1 MKSIFTVA
9 TIITLVFFFGC
20 SEKKKSEADIDELEV
35 SEECIEP
42 DNEEEDT
49 LIIQDE
55 EADQSITE
63 NENETQDL
71 ETNDDVI
78 PDNTPDEEP
87 DTEPDEE
94 SDEDVVEPIPSV
106 IFVNESAEGSDN
118 GTSWANAF
126 MDLQPALDAAV
137 DGDQIWV
144 AAGKYKPTSVHG
156 IITMEDVA
164 DEEEFNK
171 YKHFRMKNG
180 VEIYGGFAGTET
192 ELAQRDFETN
202 ETILSCDI
210 GEFDE
215 QYDNCFHIFYH
226 PAGLDLDNSAV
237 IDGFLMEGG
246 YADDNEPHDA
256 GSVMYNDGS
265 SPVVKNGWI
274 YWNYSYKGAVFYNK
288 DSSMKVMDTQ
298 FVNNEA
304 PYSKGGVF
312 YNENSNI
319 EISGCD
325 FANSWAEGDND
336 SRGGAIY
343 SVGGKTVVT
352 DTVLKSNLANMGGAI
367 FIESGDLEVSG
378 CTFDENQGEFGGA
391 IYLNDSD
398 SSVIKD
404 TIFQYNVTYDYGDTD
419 GKGGA
424 IRISSSN
431 LKIINSTFFKQIS
444 GIGGAVFS
452 SAPDSETSTLTI
464 INSGFSINKMI
475 GWGGAIYLDKTST
488 EIINSVFFK
497 NYYGYTSQGTI
508 GGAIYR
514 TDSGSLNIVNSIFKS
529 NTAGTGKHIH
539 DAAGN
544 ATVTYS
550 CIVDTTVY
558 PGTGNIND
566 EPMLTEPEWAP
577 LDFTLKPDSP
587 CIDTGS
593 NTPFDAGNIAE
604 GITKDMSGND
614 RIIKGKETSPSA
626 IVDMGAVEF
635 KPAP

>member
-1 MKSIFTVA
+1 
-9 TIITLVFFFGC
+9 
-20 SEKKKSEADIDELEV
+20 
-35 SEECIEP
+35 
-42 DNEEEDT
+42 
-49 LIIQDE
+49 
-55 EADQSITE
+55 
-63 NENETQDL
+63 
-71 ETNDDVI
+71 
-78 PDNTPDEEP
+78 
-87 DTEPDEE
+87 
-94 SDEDVVEPIPSV
+94 
-106 IFVNESAEGSDN
+106 
-118 GTSWANAF
+118 
-126 MDLQPALDAAV
+126 
-137 DGDQIWV
+137 
-144 AAGKYKPTSVHG
+144 
-156 IITMEDVA
+156 
-164 DEEEFNK
+164 
-171 YKHFRMKNG
+171 
-180 VEIYGGFAGTET
+180 
-192 ELAQRDFETN
+192 
-202 ETILSCDI
+202 
-210 GEFDE
+210 
-215 QYDNCFHIFYH
+215 
-226 PAGLDLDNSAV
+226 AGLDLDETAV
-237 IDGFLMEGG
+237 LDGFLMEGG
-246 YADDNEPHDA
+246 VADETEPHDA

>member
-1 MKSIFTVA
+1 
-9 TIITLVFFFGC
+9 
-20 SEKKKSEADIDELEV
+20 
-35 SEECIEP
+35 
-42 DNEEEDT
+42 
-49 LIIQDE
+49 
-55 EADQSITE
+55 
-63 NENETQDL
+63 
-71 ETNDDVI
+71 
-78 PDNTPDEEP
+78 
-87 DTEPDEE
+87 
-94 SDEDVVEPIPSV
+94 
-106 IFVNESAEGSDN
+106 
-118 GTSWANAF
+118 
-126 MDLQPALDAAV
+126 
-137 DGDQIWV
+137 
-144 AAGKYKPTSVHG
+144 
-156 IITMEDVA
+156 
-164 DEEEFNK
+164 
-171 YKHFRMKNG
+171 
-180 VEIYGGFAGTET
+180 
-192 ELAQRDFETN
+192 
-202 ETILSCDI
+202 
-210 GEFDE
+210 
-215 QYDNCFHIFYH
+215 
-226 PAGLDLDNSAV
+226 
-237 IDGFLMEGG
+237 
-246 YADDNEPHDA
+246 
-256 GSVMYNDGS
+256 
-265 SPVVKNGWI
+265 
-274 YWNYSYKGAVFYNK
+274 
-288 DSSMKVMDTQ
+288 
-298 FVNNEA
+298 
-304 PYSKGGVF
+304 
-312 YNENSNI
+312 
-319 EISGCD
+319 
-325 FANSWAEGDND
+325 
-336 SRGGAIY
+336 
-343 SVGGKTVVT
+343 
-352 DTVLKSNLANMGGAI
+352 
-367 FIESGDLEVSG
+367 
-378 CTFDENQGEFGGA
+378 GEFGGA

-475 GWGGAIYLDKTST
+475 NW
-488 EIINSVFFK
+488 
-497 NYYGYTSQGTI
+497 

-577 LDFTLKPDSP
+577 LDFTLKPESP